1 MDGRVRAAC
10 GEGSGGGGV
19 NGVMLVIG
27 AVTSMRT
34 WGSTGDDWKEGEK
47 GGEFDCLRVS
57 VGRGVDVD
65 GGNGV
70 ADSGVSTV
78 ERAVT

>member
-1 MDGRVRAAC
+1 MD
-10 GEGSGGGGV
+10 
-19 NGVMLVIG
+19 VMLVIG
-27 AVTSMRT
+27 VVTSMRT

-57 VGRGVDVD
+57 VGLDVD

-78 ERAVT
+78 ERAVTQWV